1 MGKVSYSPGIEYVQ
15 GSLAKP
21 KKQNGHNH
29 GDYLIGTHRTAATT
43 NPYCTRIYIR
53 KGDTYVRTTEPS
65 SKELAARVRFSTA
78 SLPWRKTKLRS
89 ARRKTK
95 PEVSRPSR
103 LGSGSRKVTAMTRPS
118 TAKPCGHLLRV
129 RKRKNRPIRAIF
141 LFFLAYVTFFL

>member
-43 NPYCTRIYIR
+43 NPDCTRIYIR

-65 SKELAARVRFSTA
+65 SKELAARTRFASVLASVNTRAKNLSTLA
-78 SLPWRKTKLRS
+78 QDQ
-89 ARRKTK
+89 A
-95 PEVSRPSR
+95 
-103 LGSGSRKVTAMTRPS
+103 A
-118 TAKPCGHLLRV
+118 
-129 RKRKNRPIRAIF
+129 
-141 LFFLAYVTFFL
+141 FLAQKDVAGGCKTFKSWLWKVEGEAYDEALNG

>member
-65 SKELAARVRFSTA
+65 SKELAARVRFSTVQA
-78 SLPWRKTKLRS
+78 AVSTRAKNLATLAQDQAAFRAQKDEAGGIKTFKAWLWKQEGDS
-89 ARRKTK
+89 YDEA
-95 PEVSRPSR
+95 
-103 LGSGSRKVTAMTRPS
+103 LNG
-118 TAKPCGHLLRV
+118 
-129 RKRKNRPIRAIF
+129 
-141 LFFLAYVTFFL
+141 